1 MKKTLTVL
9 VCICSLAVLQ
19 NCGSSKKAANK
30 KMVVSFEKN
39 VMPIM
44 QASCTPCHFPPEGRK
59 KPLNNY
65 DAVKAN
71 IDDILMRVKLPHED
85 NRFMPWKSKKP
96 PLSDTAINVLVE
108 WQKQNMPQ

>member
-1 MKKTLTVL
+1 MKKTVTVL
-9 VCICSLAVLQ
+9 LCICLLAVLQ
-19 NCGSSKKAANK
+19 NCGSSKKATSK
-30 KMVVSFEKN
+30 KMAISFEKD

-44 QASCTPCHFPPEGRK
+44 QASCTPCHFPPDGRK

-71 IDDILMRVKLPHED
+71 IADIITRVKLPHD
-85 NRFMPWKSKKP
+85 ANGFMPWKSKKP
-96 PLSDTAINVLVE
+96 PLTDSAVNVLVE

>member
-9 VCICSLAVLQ
+9 LCVCSLALLQ
-19 NCGSSKKAANK
+19 NCGSSKKATSK
-30 KMVVSFEKN
+30 KMAVSFEKD

-44 QASCTPCHFPPEGRK
+44 QASCTPCHFPPDGRK

-71 IDDILMRVKLPHED
+71 IVDVIARVKLPHD
-85 NRFMPWKSKKP
+85 AKGFMPWQSKKP
-96 PLSDTAINVLVE
+96 PLTDSAINVLVE
-108 WQKQNMPQ
+108 WQKQNMPN

>member
-1 MKKTLTVL
+1 MKKTVIVL
-9 VCICSLAVLQ
+9 ACICSLAILQ
-19 NCGSSKKAANK
+19 NCGSSKNATKKPKAL
-30 KMVVSFEKN
+30 SFEKD

-44 QASCTPCHFPPEGRK
+44 QSSCTPCHFPPDGRK

-85 NRFMPWKSKKP
+85 NKFMPWKSKKP

-108 WQKQNMPQ
+108 WKNQNMPN